1 MLRWRWN
8 ISRRRCIGVC
18 GSIII
23 KIICVLLGVFRCTC
37 CIVTNTAMSNTTNR
51 SNSSTDSTC
60 STARIAKWCCG
71 CLLMHHSFI
80 CFSTTHSNEIR
91 KCRIHS
97 ESSWWW
103 VIIGSWFFEL
113 VAMILE
119 PNFDLKIKI
128 RICVWILMGLF
139 WAFTVFELVA
149 MNIVAWIW

>member
-18 GSIII
+18 GSVVV
-23 KIICVLLGVFRCTC
+23 KIICVLLSIFRCTC
-37 CIVTNTAMSNTTNR
+37 CIVTNTPMSNSTNR
-51 SNSSTDSTC
+51 SNSSSGG
-60 STARIAKWCCG
+60 TARIAKWSCG
-71 CLLMHHSFI
+71 CLMLHHIFVG
-80 CFSTTHSNEIR
+80 FSTAHSNEIG
-91 KCRIHS
+91 KCWINS

-103 VIIGSWFFEL
+103 IIIWSWFFEL

-128 RICVWILMGLF
+128 RICVWILMDLF
-139 WAFTVFELVA
+139 WVLTVFELVA